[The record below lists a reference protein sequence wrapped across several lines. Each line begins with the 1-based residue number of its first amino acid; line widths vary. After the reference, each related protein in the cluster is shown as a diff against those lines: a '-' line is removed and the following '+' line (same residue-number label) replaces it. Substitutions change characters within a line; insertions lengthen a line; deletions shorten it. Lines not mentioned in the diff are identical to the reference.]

1 MATRPNEILTWDYLD
16 MGVTG
21 EGDFNYILV
30 LKDSFSGFVYMA
42 PCQAQNASTSA
53 QHMMDW
59 ISLFGLPK
67 VVMSD
72 NGTPFTAQ
80 VVRDV
85 LGGWNVGQ
93 YFTTAYCPFSNGC
106 IERVNRDIKKMMHT
120 LMSVHRLEMD
130 EWPQMVP
137 IVQSMVNQRPAPRL
151 DNKAPITVF
160 TGHPRTEPMDAIRL
174 VDDTFK
180 HVNWD
185 ERPGKLELIRR
196 QAQEVGESLEAAYEV
211 VVNLTKKAQI
221 RNQNRV
227 AKKCKGFHA
236 DVGDYMLA
244 RIKQPGNTRK
254 LQVNWQG
261 PFLLVEHKNEK
272 VEILE
277 PLIGDKTRFEVH
289 HRLLKRYRSA
299 DTELLDQWLQQ
310 AAYDLGSLEIE
321 SITQIRWSD
330 THQRFEFL
338 VDWVGLPSPTWETV
352 EAVLDDDPAMAKAF
366 MVKAVKSWSS
376 GELRSGDLFPW
387 ARMQVMR
394 DEMIRVIIRAFGD
407 SHNLSPRIVPERE
420 IEYAVEDIRRGKKVP
435 RCLARL
441 R

>member
-1 MATRPNEILTWDYLD
+1 
-16 MGVTG
+16 
-21 EGDFNYILV
+21 
-30 LKDSFSGFVYMA
+30 
-42 PCQAQNASTSA
+42 
-53 QHMMDW
+53 
-59 ISLFGLPK
+59 
-67 VVMSD
+67 
-72 NGTPFTAQ
+72 
-80 VVRDV
+80 
-85 LGGWNVGQ
+85 
-93 YFTTAYCPFSNGC
+93 
-106 IERVNRDIKKMMHT
+106 
-120 LMSVHRLEMD
+120 
-130 EWPQMVP
+130 
-137 IVQSMVNQRPAPRL
+137 
-151 DNKAPITVF
+151 
-160 TGHPRTEPMDAIRL
+160 
-174 VDDTFK
+174 
-180 HVNWD
+180 
-185 ERPGKLELIRR
+185 
-196 QAQEVGESLEAAYEV
+196 
-211 VVNLTKKAQI
+211 
-221 RNQNRV
+221 
-227 AKKCKGFHA
+227 
-236 DVGDYMLA
+236 MLA

-272 VEILE
+272 VEVLE